1 MISCYVMYIIGRI
14 SQTFKTHHRRGFAPA
29 RPARGANGSA
39 AGRASNALAG
49 SSAGSCGTRRP
60 SKAAFRMDC
69 LSRAASAASASSRAT
84 TSVAAP
90 SFSHPGAEIAKWYP
104 FPPARQRPRPVRRVV
119 VLRYRRHRRIH
130 HAVQFTTI
138 SRTVRAP
145 ARCRAWQVGRSTT
158 LRATDEQRDKTTRRC
173 LGASQDSQ
181 SKLGG
186 RDEQRLA
193 EGLGVNA
200 ADIPVA
206 MSASGAD
213 QPRWWT
219 F

>member
-138 SRTVRAP
+138 SPGNRAP
-145 ARCRAWQVGRSTT
+145 NSARARTMP
-158 LRATDEQRDKTTRRC
+158 
-173 LGASQDSQ
+173 
-181 SKLGG
+181 
-186 RDEQRLA
+186 RLA
-193 EGLGVNA
+193 SGTKHDA
-200 ADIPVA
+200 A
-206 MSASGAD
+206 
-213 QPRWWT
+213 RNR
-219 F
+219 